1 MVTEEHEEWVRA
13 VVRAVPAGPVPEP
26 WRELPFLHAGG
37 LLEIG
42 VHALPS
48 GEELVLVVTTAGRG
62 VMSATGEKIA
72 RDRTDINDDWYD
84 EYALTAE
91 GIGPLAGIRVRLAGA
106 HGGGLPRFTRDGWAL
121 SSYPVDWPQERL
133 VLEPPGRHLISPGHS
148 DGCVLLFGPD
158 QVMTLLAF
166 GFSPSGRLLV
176 IAAPDGVRAYA
187 R

>member
-1 MVTEEHEEWVRA
+1 VTEEHEEWVRA

-48 GEELVLVVTTAGRG
+48 GEELVLVVTWAGRG

-72 RDRTDINDDWYD
+72 RDHTEPNDDWYD

-91 GIGPLAGIRVRLAGA
+91 GIGPLAGIRVRLAGL
-106 HGGGLPRFTRDGWAL
+106 HGGGLALCTRDGWRL
-121 SSYPVDWPQERL
+121 DNYPDWPKDRL
-133 VLEPPGRHLISPGHS
+133 VLEPPGREVLTPGRAE
-148 DGCVLLFGPD
+148 GCVLVFGPE
-158 QVMTLLAF
+158 QVMELRAF
-166 GFSPSGRLLV
+166 GFSPSGRLLL
-176 IAAPDGVRAYA
+176 IATPDGVRAYA